1 MVLLLAQLWGQLL
14 EINNWVD
21 FFLYTAYFTGV
32 VVILIPLGVNF
43 IYVGIAGVIKH
54 KKIKYDKGTDI
65 HRIGRNVFEIV
76 GVGVF
81 AISFSV
87 WFLFFDKGGHLLH
100 YPAEVMRFFS
110 GT

>member
-1 MVLLLAQLWGQLL
+1 M

-32 VVILIPLGVNF
+32 VVILIPLGVNY

-87 WFLFFDKGGHLLH
+87 WFLFFDKGGHLLN

>member
-1 MVLLLAQLWGQLL
+1 M

-87 WFLFFDKGGHLLH
+87 WFLFFDKGGT
-100 YPAEVMRFFS
+100 YSITQRK
-110 GT
+110 

>member
-1 MVLLLAQLWGQLL
+1 MQLVQHWGLFM

-87 WFLFFDKGGHLLH
+87 WFLFFDKGGHLFH